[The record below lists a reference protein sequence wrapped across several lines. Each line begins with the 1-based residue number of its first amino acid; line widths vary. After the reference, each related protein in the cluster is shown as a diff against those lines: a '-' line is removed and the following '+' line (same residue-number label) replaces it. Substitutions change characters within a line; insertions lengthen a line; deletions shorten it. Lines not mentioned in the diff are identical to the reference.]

1 MNETNFKNLYTKSLQ
16 GHEGLYHFAAHSHH
30 LWPDISLEGHQQAWM
45 DASLKSDKKWDKIFS
60 EVIPDVQNLIAEILS
75 LEHPKRIVFA
85 PNTHEL
91 VNRVLSLFPS
101 DKEIN
106 ILTTTSEFY
115 SFHRQILRL
124 EEDNRT
130 HVMRINTSQIFED
143 RNKWVTQF
151 IEQIKTGKYDLVFLS
166 QVFFDSGFAFT
177 EAELELMVNAKPAH
191 TIFVLD
197 GYHGFCALPYNL
209 SKLEGKIFFLAGGY
223 KYAQA
228 GEGVCFMVVPPGNW
242 RPANTG
248 WFASFTT
255 LHQAASEKVG
265 YGEDA
270 SAFWGGTFDP
280 TGLYRFRSVWNH
292 FKKLELTVAKIHQ
305 HVEFLQSVTL
315 REYGPEHTTA
325 LYDPSM
331 LLDWH
336 GHFLAFEAET
346 EELASSLSLKLLQN
360 KIFHDRRGRRIRIG
374 YGLYHD
380 ANDVVYLIKNL
391 CL

>member
-1 MNETNFKNLYTKSLQ
+1 MSVINYKHLYTKSLQ

-30 LWPDISLEGHQQAWM
+30 LWPDISFEGHQEAWF

-60 EVIPDVQNLIAEILS
+60 EVIPDVQNLIADILS
-75 LEHPKRIVFA
+75 LQNPRRIVFA

-91 VNRVLSLFPS
+91 LNRVLSLFPA
-101 DKEIN
+101 DKDLHV
-106 ILTTTSEFY
+106 LTTTSEFY
-115 SFHRQILRL
+115 SFSRQISRL
-124 EEDNRT
+124 EENNKTKVTRAST
-130 HVMRINTSQIFED
+130 TTIFEN
-143 RNKWVTQF
+143 RKKWIAEF
-151 IEQIKTGKYDLVFLS
+151 IEQLKSAKYDLVFLS

-177 EAELELMVNAKPAH
+177 DNELEEIVNAKPDH
-191 TIFVLD
+191 TLFVLD

-209 SKLEGKIFFLAGGY
+209 SKIEGKIFYMAGGY

-255 LHQAASEKVG
+255 LHQAATEKVG

-270 SAFWGGTFDP
+270 DAFWGGTFDP
-280 TGLYRFRSVWNH
+280 TGLYRFRAIWTL
-292 FKKLELTVAKIHQ
+292 FKKEGLTVAKIHK
-305 HVEFLQSVTL
+305 HVEFLQSATL
-315 REYGPEHTTA
+315 RNYLPEHTTA
-325 LYDPSM
+325 LYDQDN

-336 GHFLAFEAET
+336 GHFLTFLAPS
-346 EELASSLSLKLLQN
+346 EEVASSLSEQLIQR
-360 KIFHDRRGRRIRIG
+360 KILHDRRGLRIRIG
-374 YGLYHD
+374 FGLYQTD
-380 ANDVVYLIKNL
+380 EELLYLIRNL